1 MSRDSWRAAYT
12 VQCSRGQRSLRCR
25 EETFLPREA
34 NPPVAIE
41 GLPLAFCLQ
50 LDAVEH
56 NKYAVLQVPLEEE
69 PARVQHVLPVGF
81 PAHLVPHSP
90 RLPEALGHWPFENRV
105 SADRPKRIPR
115 SLRLNE
121 VHRRPSSAATG
132 LP

>member
-56 NKYAVLQVPLEEE
+56 NKYAVLQLPLEEE
-69 PARVQHVLPVGF
+69 AR
-81 PAHLVPHSP
+81 
-90 RLPEALGHWPFENRV
+90 PEEEGKDERFRFKEGNQE
-105 SADRPKRIPR
+105 R
-115 SLRLNE
+115 SRAGEEQLDGYRKTTAKKTQGSQGE
-121 VHRRPSSAATG
+121 
-132 LP
+132 